1 MSNYNKVIMMGHL
14 TADPLS
20 KKVNDQTVAQFTLA
34 TNRKGKKPDG
44 TPIEDVCFIDIELW
58 SFQAELA
65 VKYLKKGFS
74 VLVEGRLK
82 QAHWTKDGIE
92 RSKHA
97 ISCEKLVL
105 LDNREGNPCEGKPCE
120 DKSCECTL
128 PTKQVHTSVG
138 HKGMGIKKE
147 TSELDDL
154 PF

>member
-44 TPIEDVCFIDIELW
+44 TPVEDVCFIDVELW

-82 QAHWTKDGIE
+82 QAHWTKDGVE

-105 LDNREGNPCEGKPCE
+105 LDNREGKPCEGAPREGKPCE
-120 DKSCECTL
+120 VS
-128 PTKQVHTSVG
+128 PTKQEV
-138 HKGMGIKKE
+138 KKE